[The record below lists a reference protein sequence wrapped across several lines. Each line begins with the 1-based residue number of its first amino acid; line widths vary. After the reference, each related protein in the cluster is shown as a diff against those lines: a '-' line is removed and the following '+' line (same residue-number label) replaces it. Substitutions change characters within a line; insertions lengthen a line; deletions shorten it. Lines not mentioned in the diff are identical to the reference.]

1 MTTFIVGHQGQDGSL
16 LREDLARDAINVVGI
31 GRFVVDEYDS
41 SGLLLN
47 RRRRK
52 SSYASLL
59 AEYRPSAVFYFAAE
73 HLSSEGG
80 MRGCHSESDFRKFL
94 VGPASDYLSLLES
107 LQKASLDVP
116 IFYASS
122 CLIFEGNSAAQLRED
137 SALAPL
143 SFYGMSKS
151 QGLWLGDKFRR
162 DFGMRIFG
170 GILFNHE
177 SHLRDKSFFTAKVI
191 DAAIRVSRGEKVRL
205 NLHSLSDSVDWG
217 HAADFVRVFR
227 EIIGLPESEN
237 LLVATGEKNS
247 TEEFVALVFAFFNL
261 DWRDFVD
268 VTPRVPEGQSRL
280 GNADIS
286 RLSTLTTWNPDL
298 RFSEFVHRLVTD
310 TLARKRP

>member
-16 LREDLARDAINVVGI
+16 LREDLARDSIRVVGV
-31 GRFVVDEYDS
+31 GRSIVDEYDS

-47 RRRRK
+47 RRQRK
-52 SSYASLL
+52 SSYASLV
-59 AEYRPSAVFYFAAE
+59 AKYQPSAVFYFAAE
-73 HLSSEGG
+73 HASSEGG

-94 VGPASDYLSLLES
+94 VDPASDYLSLLES

-116 IFYASS
+116 VFYAAS
-122 CLIFEGNSAAQLRED
+122 CLVFEGNSAAQLRED

-143 SFYGMSKS
+143 SFYGMSKA

-162 DFGMRIFG
+162 DFGMKIFG

-177 SHLRDKSFFTAKVI
+177 SHLRDKSFFSAKVI
-191 DAAIRVSRGEKVRL
+191 DSAIRASRGEKVRL
-205 NLHSLSDSVDWG
+205 TLHSLSDSVDWG

-227 EIIGLPESEN
+227 DIIGLPESEN
-237 LLVATGEKNS
+237 LLVATGKKNS
-247 TEEFVALVFAFFNL
+247 TEEFVALVFGFFNL
-261 DWRDFVD
+261 NWRNFVEI
-268 VTPRVPEGQSRL
+268 VPRVPAAQSGL

-286 RLSTLTTWNPDL
+286 RLSALTTWNPDF

-310 TLARKRP
+310 TLSRKQP